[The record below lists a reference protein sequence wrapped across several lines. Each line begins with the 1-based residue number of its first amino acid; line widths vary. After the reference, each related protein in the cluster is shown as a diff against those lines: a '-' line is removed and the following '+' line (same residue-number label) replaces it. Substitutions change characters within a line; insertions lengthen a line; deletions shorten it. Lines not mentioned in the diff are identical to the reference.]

1 MNASD
6 TPLIYIVDDDVALCG
21 FLHRLLD
28 SVGLGVCAFADLDG
42 FLEAY
47 QPERPG
53 CLLLDNHIP
62 GRAGLSAQRW
72 LRQQEI
78 DLPVIIIAGHS
89 DVAMAV
95 AAMKQGALD
104 FVVKPFN
111 EQLLLDAVHHALAE
125 DRVRRRNR
133 AWRQDLQRRFSTL
146 TPREQDV
153 LRRMAEGLSNQ
164 EIASV
169 LNLSH
174 KTVEVHR
181 AKVMQ
186 KMQTHALSQLIRMAL
201 TLGIL
206 QLYGPEARTLTPT
219 DPHCHVPDSD
229 CLSLSSRP

>member
-21 FLHRLLD
+21 SLHRLLD
-28 SVGLGVCAFADLDG
+28 SVGLGVCAFTDLDG

-53 CLLLDNHIP
+53 CLLLDNRIP

-72 LRQQEI
+72 LWQQEI

-89 DVAMAV
+89 DVATAV

-169 LNLSH
+169 LNLSR
-174 KTVEVHR
+174 KTIEVHR

-206 QLYGPEARTLTPT
+206 QLYDPEA
-219 DPHCHVPDSD
+219 
-229 CLSLSSRP
+229 